1 MPNTFTKATSSKIT
15 AVWGGALARM
25 TSQDD
30 IWLGIPIGH
39 QTVNA
44 HFGTT
49 TSAPDTTYSPASTA
63 DDLLG
68 VIWTPCSTIKVTKC
82 KIIYGEG
89 GTTNITHRLC
99 LMRYDID
106 VDGDLTNGIE
116 MGATASILNSDDYSH
131 VRSTSLTI
139 NGDNTVTTDQ
149 VLIGMIM
156 CNTSVNFAVTAK
168 CIIEYTMNI

>member
-1 MPNTFTKATSSKIT
+1 MPNTFTKASSKTT

-25 TSQDD
+25 TGQDD

-39 QTVNA
+39 QTVNVL
-44 HFGTT
+44 FGTT
-49 TSAPDTTYSPASTA
+49 TSAPDATYSPTSTA

-68 VIWTPCSTIKVTKC
+68 SIWTPCSTIAVTKC

-106 VDGDLTNGIE
+106 ADGDLTNGIE
-116 MGATASILNSDDYSH
+116 MGATASLLNSDDYSH
-131 VRSTSLTI
+131 VRSTALTI
-139 NGDNTVTTDQ
+139 NSDNTVTTDQ

-156 CNTSVNFAVTAK
+156 CNTSVNAVVTAK
-168 CIIEYTMNI
+168 CVIEYTM

>member
-1 MPNTFTKATSSKIT
+1 MPNTFTRSSSNV

-25 TSQDD
+25 TGQDD
-30 IWLGIPIGH
+30 IWLGIPTGH
-39 QTVNA
+39 MTANP

-49 TSAPDTTYSPASTA
+49 TSSPDTTYSPSVTA

-68 VIWTPCSTIKVTKC
+68 SIWTPCSTIAVTKC

-89 GTTNITHRLC
+89 GATNITHRLC

-106 VDGDLTNGIE
+106 ADGDLTNGIE
-116 MGATASILNSDDYSH
+116 MGAVSSLLAADDYSH
-131 VRSTSLTI
+131 VRSANLTV
-139 NGDNTVTTDQ
+139 NSDNTVTTDQ

-156 CNTSVNFAVTAK
+156 CNTSVNAVVTAK
-168 CIIEYTMNI
+168 CVIEY